1 MKLHHQIVKLHCLGE
16 ETNLVSSRFG
26 ETSVRRTDTKEKPC
40 GKGKEGKS
48 NTRRINLGTKRYR
61 YAHLEE
67 SKKVVTMRDW
77 NIEGLSQKEMA
88 SAPLFWEIG
97 RAHV

>member
-1 MKLHHQIVKLHCLGE
+1 MWKRQG
-16 ETNLVSSRFG
+16 RQ
-26 ETSVRRTDTKEKPC
+26 
-40 GKGKEGKS
+40 S

-77 NIEGLSQKEMA
+77 NIAGLSQKEMA
-88 SAPLFWEIG
+88 SAPLFWEFDYCG
-97 RAHV
+97 VVTYFYRLKKKKKKKTKNKYKYKLHE

>member
-1 MKLHHQIVKLHCLGE
+1 MWKRQG
-16 ETNLVSSRFG
+16 RQ
-26 ETSVRRTDTKEKPC
+26 
-40 GKGKEGKS
+40 S

-77 NIEGLSQKEMA
+77 NIGGLSQKEVA
-88 SAPLFWEIG
+88 SAPLFWEFDYCG
-97 RAHV
+97 VATYFYRLQKKKKKKN